1 MREKITITKLVFFS
15 FRKLFFPS
23 IVFMYRYR
31 YYSLTQNTNS
41 IKWKKNSKL
50 NLSLQMNTIFSHL
63 IFYTKSVKKMRLKN
77 FHLFSFNTCIYCN
90 WNIYKLI
97 CTFFVGLLLGRGGVF
112 IRVVIF
118 GVFCWGGGGWGGYL
132 LMVIYCYYQQKL
144 SSCSVCAVM
153 HADTVLSF
161 IQQQLVT

>member
-23 IVFMYRYR
+23 IVFMYQYR

-41 IKWKKNSKL
+41 IKWKKNSKW

-63 IFYTKSVKKMRLKN
+63 IFYTKSVKKLRLKN

-97 CTFFVGLLLGRGGVF
+97 CTFFVGLLLGRGGGVF

-118 GVFCWGGGGWGGYL
+118 WVFCWGGGWGVGWLFINGNL
-132 LMVIYCYYQQKL
+132 LLLSTKAKL
-144 SSCSVCAVM
+144 
-153 HADTVLSF
+153 L
-161 IQQQLVT
+161 

>member
-41 IKWKKNSKL
+41 IKWKKNSKW

-63 IFYTKSVKKMRLKN
+63 IFYTKSVKKLRLKN

-97 CTFFVGLLLGRGGVF
+97 CTFFVGLLLGRGGVYLLEWLSF
-112 IRVVIF
+112 GFFVGGGVGGGVVI
-118 GVFCWGGGGWGGYL
+118 Y
-132 LMVIYCYYQQKL
+132 
-144 SSCSVCAVM
+144 
-153 HADTVLSF
+153 
-161 IQQQLVT
+161 

>member
-63 IFYTKSVKKMRLKN
+63 IFYTKSFKKLRLKN

-97 CTFFVGLLLGRGGVF
+97 CTFFVGLLLGRGGVYLLEWLS
-112 IRVVIF
+112 F
-118 GVFCWGGGGWGGYL
+118 GFFVGGWGWGVGWLFINGYL
-132 LMVIYCYYQQKL
+132 LLLSTKAKL
-144 SSCSVCAVM
+144 
-153 HADTVLSF
+153 L
-161 IQQQLVT
+161 

>member
-63 IFYTKSVKKMRLKN
+63 IFYTKSFKKLRLKN

-97 CTFFVGLLLGRGGVF
+97 CTFFVGLLLGRGGVYLLEWLS
-112 IRVVIF
+112 F
-118 GVFCWGGGGWGGYL
+118 GFFVGGGGWGVGWLFINGYL
-132 LMVIYCYYQQKL
+132 LLLSTKAKL
-144 SSCSVCAVM
+144 
-153 HADTVLSF
+153 L
-161 IQQQLVT
+161 

>member
-41 IKWKKNSKL
+41 IKWKKNSKW

-63 IFYTKSVKKMRLKN
+63 IFYTKSVKKLRLKN

-97 CTFFVGLLLGRGGVF
+97 CTFFVGLLLGRGGVYLLEWLS
-112 IRVVIF
+112 F
-118 GVFCWGGGGWGGYL
+118 GFFVGGWGVGWLFINGNL
-132 LMVIYCYYQQKL
+132 LLLSTKAKL
-144 SSCSVCAVM
+144 
-153 HADTVLSF
+153 L
-161 IQQQLVT
+161 